1 VSTVLYLDT
10 ETYSDIPI
18 KHGTHRYAEHVEVML
33 VAWAINE
40 EAAAVWDC
48 TADEPIPSR
57 LEAALVEPEV
67 QVVVHNS
74 HFDRTVLRHGMAV
87 TLPTTRIH
95 DTMVQALAHGLPGSL
110 DDLCTILRVPVDKA
124 KDKAGKRLI
133 QLFCKPQPATYKVRR
148 ATRLTHPEQWEAFKE
163 YARLDIDAMRE
174 VRKRLPMVN
183 FTPTERAMWVLDQ
196 KINDRGVAVDME
208 LVHAAIS
215 AVDEEQK
222 RLAVRTAE
230 MTDGAVA
237 STTQRDALLRYILEE
252 YGIVLDDLRGATVT
266 RMLEDEGLPADL
278 RALLRVREQASTTS
292 TSKYKALLRGT
303 SSDGRLRGTLQ
314 YAGAMRTLRWAGRLF
329 QPQNLPRPTLKQ
341 WQIDAGIE
349 ALKLGCA
356 PLLFPDVMELLSSS
370 IRGAIIAPKGRK
382 MVVSDLSNIE
392 GRVQAWLAG
401 EDWKL
406 QAFRDFDAGVGPD
419 LYKLAYAK
427 SFRVD
432 PASVDKEQRQVG
444 KVQELALGYAGGV
457 GAFVTFAAAYG
468 IDLEELP
475 NKVLPHAPESV
486 VAESD
491 SFYTW
496 VLKQKMPTFGLSPD
510 AYIACDV
517 LKRGWRYGH
526 PAIASYW
533 PELEDAAIRALLH
546 RGERFRARKV
556 AFVASKNWL
565 FMELPSGRSICYP
578 AARIL
583 NGAVTYMGI
592 NQYTRKWERIKT
604 TGGKLFENLCQ
615 ALARDVMA
623 HNMPAIDAQGYEI
636 VLSVHDELI
645 TETPDSDEFT
655 ADELSRMLAANP
667 PWAPD
672 MPLAAAGF
680 ETYTYRKE

>member
-1 VSTVLYLDT
+1 MEVL
-10 ETYSDIPI
+10 S
-18 KHGTHRYAEHVEVML
+18 
-33 VAWAINE
+33 
-40 EAAAVWDC
+40 
-48 TADEPIPSR
+48 
-57 LEAALVEPEV
+57 
-67 QVVVHNS
+67 
-74 HFDRTVLRHGMAV
+74 
-87 TLPTTRIH
+87 
-95 DTMVQALAHGLPGSL
+95 
-110 DDLCTILRVPVDKA
+110 
-124 KDKAGKRLI
+124 
-133 QLFCKPQPATYKVRR
+133 
-148 ATRLTHPEQWEAFKE
+148 
-163 YARLDIDAMRE
+163 
-174 VRKRLPMVN
+174 
-183 FTPTERAMWVLDQ
+183 
-196 KINDRGVAVDME
+196 
-208 LVHAAIS
+208 S
-215 AVDEEQK
+215 AV
-222 RLAVRTAE
+222 
-230 MTDGAVA
+230 
-237 STTQRDALLRYILEE
+237 
-252 YGIVLDDLRGATVT
+252 
-266 RMLEDEGLPADL
+266 
-278 RALLRVREQASTTS
+278 
-292 TSKYKALLRGT
+292 
-303 SSDGRLRGTLQ
+303 RGTL
-314 YAGAMRTLRWAGRLF
+314 
-329 QPQNLPRPTLKQ
+329 
-341 WQIDAGIE
+341 
-349 ALKLGCA
+349 
-356 PLLFPDVMELLSSS
+356 
-370 IRGAIIAPKGRK
+370 IAPKGRK
-382 MVVSDLSNIE
+382 LVVADLSNIE

-406 QAFRDFDAGVGPD
+406 QAFRDFDAGIGPD

-432 PASVDKEQRQVG
+432 PAQVNKEQRQVG

-486 VAESD
+486 VTESD

-604 TGGKLFENLCQ
+604 TAGKLFENLCQ

-645 TETPDSDEFT
+645 TETPDALEFNSG
-655 ADELSRMLAANP
+655 ELSRMLAANP

-680 ETYTYRKE
+680 ETLRYKKE

>member
-1 VSTVLYLDT
+1 MSTVLYLDT
-10 ETYSDIPI
+10 ETFSDIPI

-33 VAWAINE
+33 VAWAIDE
-40 EAAAVWDC
+40 ELSAVWDR
-48 TADEPIPSR
+48 TADEPIPAR
-57 LEAALVEPEV
+57 LEAALADPEV
-67 QVVVHNS
+67 QVVMHNS

-196 KINDRGVAVDME
+196 KINDRGVAVDMG

-230 MTDGAVA
+230 MTDGVVA

-252 YGIVLDDLRGATVT
+252 HGVVMDNLRGATVT
-266 RMLEDEGLPADL
+266 RMLEDESLSPEL

-406 QAFRDFDAGVGPD
+406 QAFRDFDAGIGPD

-486 VAESD
+486 VTESD

-645 TETPDSDEFT
+645 TETPDSDEFR
-655 ADELSRMLAANP
+655 AEELSQMLAANP

-680 ETYTYRKE
+680 ETYRYRKD

>member
-1 VSTVLYLDT
+1 MSTVLYLDT

-33 VAWAINE
+33 VAWAINDGE
-40 EAAAVWDC
+40 SAVWDR
-48 TADEPIPSR
+48 TADEPMPAR
-57 LEAALVEPEV
+57 LEHALADPAV
-67 QVVVHNS
+67 QVTMHNS
-74 HFDRTVLRHGMAV
+74 HFDRTVLRHGMSI
-87 TLPTTRIH
+87 TLPPTRIH

-110 DDLCTILRVPVDKA
+110 DDLCTLLRVPVDKA

-148 ATRLTHPEQWEAFKE
+148 ATQRTHPVQWAAFKE

-183 FTPTERAMWVLDQ
+183 FTPTERDMWVLDQ

-222 RLAVRTAE
+222 RLAVRTVE
-230 MTDGAVA
+230 MTEGAVA

-252 YGIVLDDLRGATVT
+252 HGVVMDNLRGATVT
-266 RMLEDEGLPADL
+266 RMLEDESLPAEL
-278 RALLRVREQASTTS
+278 HALLRVREQANTTS

-486 VAESD
+486 VTESD

-680 ETYTYRKE
+680 ETYTYRKD